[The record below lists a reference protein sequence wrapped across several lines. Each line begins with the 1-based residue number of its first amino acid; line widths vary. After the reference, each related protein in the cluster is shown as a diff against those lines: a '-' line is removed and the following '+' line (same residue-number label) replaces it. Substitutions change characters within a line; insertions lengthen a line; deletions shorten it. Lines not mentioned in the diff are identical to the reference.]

1 VIDLN
6 EHFAALAP
14 NYDVV
19 LSDVWGV
26 MHNGAVASPDAS
38 EALAR
43 YRDAGGIV
51 VFITNAPRP
60 GQNVIRQL
68 DHFGVSR
75 DSYDGIVS
83 SGDVTRSVIAKRPG
97 QTVCHIGPDRN
108 LAIFKDVEIRLA
120 PVETAD
126 YVICSGLVDDTTE
139 TPEDYRALLGV
150 VRERNLFMVC
160 ANPDVVVEVGDKL
173 LYCAGAVA
181 DLYGQMGGEVL
192 YAGKPYASIY
202 NQALC
207 IAEKIRGKPAELP
220 RVLAIGDSV
229 RTDLK
234 GALAYGI
241 DCLFVTAGIHAE
253 EFGHRDA
260 PDPAAVAK
268 MFEGAGVAAPRA
280 VTQKLRW

>member
-1 VIDLN
+1 MIDLN

-38 EALAR
+38 DALSR
-43 YRDAGGIV
+43 YRAAGGIV

-75 DSYDGIVS
+75 DAYDGIVS
-83 SGDVTRSVIAKRPG
+83 SGDVTRGVIAKRPG
-97 QTVCHIGPDRN
+97 QTVYHIGPDRN
-108 LAIFKDVEIRLA
+108 LAIFKGTDVRFA
-120 PVETAD
+120 PPESAD
-126 YVICSGLVDDTTE
+126 YVICSGLFDDTTE
-139 TPEDYRALLGV
+139 GPEDYRERLTAI
-150 VRERNLFMVC
+150 RQRNLFMVC

-181 DLYGQMGGEVL
+181 DLYGQLGGEVL
-192 YAGKPYASIY
+192 YAGKPHAPIY
-202 NQALC
+202 DQALG
-207 IAEKIRGKPAELP
+207 IAKQIRGKPADLS
-220 RVLAIGDSV
+220 RVIAIGDSV

-234 GALAYGI
+234 GARAYGI

-260 PDPAAVAK
+260 PDPVAVATV
-268 MFEGAGVAAPRA
+268 FESSGVAAPRA
-280 VTQKLRW
+280 VTRNLRW